1 MLEVDIEVLKGML
14 FVRLNGILNKETITD
29 FEREINYLL
38 YKQGMHYFVFDFSNI
53 EKIEFN
59 FDGWLENKLIEIFL
73 SGGKVKLYGLDN
85 KYDQKIKQ
93 DKFFYVREEKEIFN
107 YLTI

>member
-14 FVRLNGILNKETITD
+14 FVHLEGILNKETIIE

-53 EKIEFN
+53 EKIEFD
-59 FDGWLENKLIEIFL
+59 FDSWLENKLIEIFL

-85 KYDQKIKQ
+85 KYDKRIKQ
-93 DKFFYVREEKEIFN
+93 DRFFYLREEKEIFN